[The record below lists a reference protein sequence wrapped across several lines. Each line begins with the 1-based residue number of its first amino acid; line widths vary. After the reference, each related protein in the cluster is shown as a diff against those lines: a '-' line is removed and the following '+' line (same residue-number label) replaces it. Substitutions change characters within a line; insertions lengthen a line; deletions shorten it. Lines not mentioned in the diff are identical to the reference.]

1 MGLTSGLYLGYTLG
15 MKTAISLP
23 DELFSLADEL
33 AKERGQTRSELYA
46 TALRE
51 YVEAYRTDNLT
62 TRINEACA
70 QVDTALPPDIASL
83 SRRRL
88 LASEW

>member
-1 MGLTSGLYLGYTLG
+1 

-23 DELFSLADEL
+23 DDLFALADEL

-51 YVEAYRTDNLT
+51 YVEAYRTDELT
-62 TRINEACA
+62 SRINEACA
-70 QVDTALPPDIASL
+70 QVDPILPPEFADL

-88 LASEW
+88 LESEW